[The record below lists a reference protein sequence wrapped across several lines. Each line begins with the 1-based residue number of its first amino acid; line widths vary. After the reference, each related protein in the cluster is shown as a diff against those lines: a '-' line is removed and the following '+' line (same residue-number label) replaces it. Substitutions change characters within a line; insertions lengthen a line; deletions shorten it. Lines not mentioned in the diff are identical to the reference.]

1 MFPHLLDQSQLPKD
15 PQSKIEHI
23 WKWKQKIEKKYLI
36 PHSLEID
43 QMNDCK
49 ENIVLYLIPFII
61 NKINIIMYCS
71 SY

>member
-15 PQSKIEHI
+15 PQSKIENI
-23 WKWKQKIEKKYLI
+23 WKWKKKMEKKYMI